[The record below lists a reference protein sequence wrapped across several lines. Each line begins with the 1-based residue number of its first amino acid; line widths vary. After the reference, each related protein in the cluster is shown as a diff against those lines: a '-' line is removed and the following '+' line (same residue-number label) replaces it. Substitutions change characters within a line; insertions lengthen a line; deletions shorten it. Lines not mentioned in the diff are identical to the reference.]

1 MERKYDLWDKYFA
14 DTICDQDIWEN
25 WNKELIVNRLHD
37 DDVEEDNFTDE
48 EIDYL
53 LNEALDYQ
61 REKRDEDRQE
71 NMEYLEDEINS
82 AINNSYSIENLSYD
96 DIGKVLVKIAANYFE
111 E

>member
-1 MERKYDLWDKYFA
+1 MERKYILWDKYFS
-14 DTICDQDIWEN
+14 DTIYDWDIWEN
-25 WNKELIVNRLHD
+25 WNRELILDRLHD
-37 DDVEEDNFTDE
+37 DDVEETHITDE

-61 REKRDEDRQE
+61 KEKRDEDRQE

-82 AINNSYSIENLSYD
+82 AINNSYSTENLSYD

>member
-14 DTICDQDIWEN
+14 DTICDWDIWEN
-25 WNKELIVNRLHD
+25 WNKELIVDRLHD

-48 EIDYL
+48 EINYL

-61 REKRDEDRQE
+61 RENRDEDRQE
-71 NMEYLEDEINS
+71 NIENLEYEITN
-82 AINNSYSIENLSYD
+82 AIDNSYSIENLNRD
-96 DIGKVLVKIAANYFE
+96 DIGKVLVRIASSYFE

>member
-1 MERKYDLWDKYFA
+1 MERKYILWDKYFS
-14 DTICDQDIWEN
+14 DTIYDWDIWEN
-25 WNKELIVNRLHD
+25 WNRELITSRLQEE
-37 DDVEEDNFTDE
+37 DVEEDNFTDD
-48 EIDYL
+48 EINYL

-61 REKRDEDRQE
+61 KEKRDEDRQE

-96 DIGKVLVKIAANYFE
+96 DIGKVLVKIAVNYFE

>member
-1 MERKYDLWDKYFA
+1 MDRKYNLWDKYFA
-14 DTICDQDIWEN
+14 DDICNWNIWEN
-25 WNKELIVNRLHD
+25 WNKELIVDRLHD

-48 EIDYL
+48 EIDYF

-61 REKRDEDRQE
+61 KEKRDEDRQE

-82 AINNSYSIENLSYD
+82 ALNNSYSTENLSYD

-111 E
+111 D

>member
-1 MERKYDLWDKYFA
+1 MNRKYDLWDKYFS
-14 DTICDQDIWEN
+14 DTICDWNIWED
-25 WNKELIVNRLHD
+25 WNRELILDRLHD
-37 DDVEEDNFTDE
+37 DDVKETDITNE

-61 REKRDEDRQE
+61 KEKRDEDRQE

-82 AINNSYSIENLSYD
+82 VLNNSYNTENLSYD
-96 DIGKVLVKIAANYFE
+96 DIGKVLVRIATSYFE